1 MVVLP
6 LPPSALIGRMFFPSV
21 RMFCACPSPL
31 SRILFCKPYCQSPHH
46 LSCAIPVRASHQ
58 SFSSRLPL
66 SDCSVVSPT
75 PRTRWVDRV
84 PSWFRQL
91 NHPPVRLSTWS
102 HPVRSLL
109 APWTGECAP
118 YPRFLPPSVPQPPG
132 RSRFACF
139 PPRLLL
145 DPSWV

>member
-109 APWTGECAP
+109 APWTGECVHLTLGFSLRVSHNHPVALGSLAFP
-118 YPRFLPPSVPQPPG
+118 L
-132 RSRFACF
+132 AC
-139 PPRLLL
+139 
-145 DPSWV
+145 S